1 MAVLESPLL
10 ATHGA
15 GVLLP
20 ICLCMQ
26 ERGLTLQKAQWTDKN
41 TNAGFSVSFFWPTS
55 EPCAMAVARDLET
68 VPRKCRRSSRRRRK
82 LSKAIQC
89 ELDSV
94 APSLSDLTVSTKS
107 KCQVKDNASVMGVA
121 KPLPSTLAKPTAS
134 EPMED
139 DSALSED
146 VSTDGI
152 DLIACSD
159 VRYENHRGVPGLCY
173 QLDGETTWTRV
184 KPKRK
189 RRQKRQDSTIQL
201 QQSQESSDEE
211 LDVAEARGVQY
222 KVKGGIPGL
231 EIRRGHT
238 LSSVSWTPVVSK
250 PAAAVHAPIAHSE
263 PEQRLDLLSRLP
275 IILCVVFVIG
285 VL

>member
-1 MAVLESPLL
+1 METGSNNVIRVAVLESPLL
-10 ATHGA
+10 ATHDA
-15 GVLLP
+15 GVPLS

-26 ERGLTLQKAQWTDKN
+26 ERGLTLQKAQWTAKN
-41 TNAGFSVSFFWPTS
+41 TNAGFSVSFVWPTS

-68 VPRKCRRSSRRRRK
+68 VPRKRRRSSRRRRK

-94 APSLSDLTVSTKS
+94 APSLSDSNVSTKS
-107 KCQVKDNASVMGVA
+107 RCQEKDNASVMGVA
-121 KPLPSTLAKPTAS
+121 RPLPSTLAKPTAS
-134 EPMED
+134 KPMED
-139 DSALSED
+139 DSAPSED
-146 VSTDGI
+146 VSADGI
-152 DLIACSD
+152 DLNACSD

-173 QLDGETTWTRV
+173 QLDGETNWTRV
-184 KPKRK
+184 KRK

-231 EIRRGHT
+231 EIRRGNT
-238 LSSVSWTPVVSK
+238 LSSVSWTPVISK
-250 PAAAVHAPIAHSE
+250 PAAAVHAPIA
-263 PEQRLDLLSRLP
+263 QRTRAKTGT
-275 IILCVVFVIG
+275 IK
-285 VL
+285 